1 MATTPSQLRVT
12 ELDYDQILNNLV
24 EFMKADPTFTDYDF
38 SGSGLRLIARVLAY
52 VTYYN
57 AHYLSMATN
66 ESFLDTAQLRS
77 SVASHARMLGYEAKG
92 ARAATYLANVSVLV
106 SNTDP
111 TLLTLPRQTQFALQT
126 NASVIF
132 YNTSDATLVRD
143 SSNTYQ
149 GTNITLIEGRPAQYR
164 FTVDLTN
171 PTQRFIIP
179 NANINFDEVSVTVY
193 DSSSSNT
200 ATVFSRASNPDLLLI
215 DGTTPVFFVREAY
228 NGYLELIFGNGVV
241 GKKLEQGN
249 VVVVDYYF
257 TSGVAGNNIRG
268 PFRISGGTID
278 GLVRGYTA
286 SPDANTVASTGG
298 ADAESIEDIR
308 YLAPLTYQAQNRC
321 VTTEDYKAVIL
332 DQFGAQ
338 IDAINVFGGDQGNPD
353 DPLERP
359 VYGKVFIT
367 VKPKTGLRFSEYTR
381 NLIEDTVLKPHN
393 IVGVVPEVIDP
404 DYTYLNIGTVV
415 SYDARLTTKSR
426 AGIASSVTDAITTY
440 ATDNLQKFDNAFRA
454 SKLVRA
460 IDDADPSILSS
471 TTSIQLQKRIYPT
484 LGENNQALLKFGTP
498 LAKNGNT
505 SAILLPTARF
515 AYLDPTLPEGSNAVN
530 GCYLRESNGLVQVV
544 LPITSTTRTLTLALN
559 GRGTFRSLETVYQ
572 GANLASATATG
583 TVVKWDETT
592 RTLSLANVV
601 NTFRTDEIVT
611 GVTSKAEWVVMT
623 PSNPDLDSVRVLNP
637 SVGTLDIATGLLR
650 ITNFIPQAIDN
661 DLTYIGIDVIPTK
674 NDFKTELNRMLLLNT
689 EAIGVVVQEQSS
701 NTTTDFFAGNVLR

>member
-92 ARAATYLANVSVLV
+92 RRAATYLANVSVIT

-111 TLLTLPRQTQFALQT
+111 SILTLPKQTQFALQT
-126 NASVIF
+126 DTSVIF
-132 YNTSDATLVRD
+132 YNTADATLVRD

-164 FTVDLTN
+164 FTVDLTD

-179 NANINFDEVSVTVY
+179 NENINFDDVAVTVY
-193 DSSSSNT
+193 DSATSNT
-200 ATVFSRASNPDLLLI
+200 ATVFTRASNPDLLI
-215 DGTTPVFFVREAY
+215 VDGTQPVFFVREAY

-241 GKKLEQGN
+241 GKPLAQGN
-249 VVVVDYYF
+249 VVLVDYYI
-257 TSGVAGNNIRG
+257 TSGAAGNNIRG
-268 PFRISGGTID
+268 PFRLTGGTIPT
-278 GLVRGYTA
+278 LVRGFTA
-286 SPDANTVASTGG
+286 SPDANTIASTGG

-308 YLAPLTYQAQNRC
+308 YLAPLTYQTQNRC
-321 VTTEDYKAVIL
+321 VTTDDYKAVIL

-338 IDAINVFGGDQGNPD
+338 IDAITVFGGEQGNPD

-359 VYGKVFIT
+359 VYGKVYVAI
-367 VKPKTGLRFSEYTR
+367 KPKTGLRFSEYTR
-381 NLIEDTVLKPHN
+381 NLIESTVLKPHN

-404 DYTYLNIGTVV
+404 DYTYINVGTVV
-415 SYDARLTTKSR
+415 TYDARSTTR
-426 AGIASSVTDAITTY
+426 TPAGIATAVTNAISTY
-440 ATDNLQKFDNAFRA
+440 ATDNLQRFDNAFRA
-454 SKLVRA
+454 SKLIRA

-471 TTSIQLQKRIYPT
+471 TTSLQLEKRLYPT
-484 LGENNQALLKFGTP
+484 LGENNQALLKFGVP
-498 LAKNGNT
+498 LIKNGNA

-515 AYLDPTLPEGSNAVN
+515 AYIDPTLPAGSNAIN

-544 LPITSTTRTLTLALN
+544 VPITSTTRTMTLAVN
-559 GRGTFRSLETVYQ
+559 GRGTFRALETVYQ
-572 GANLASATATG
+572 GANLAYATATG
-583 TVVKWDETT
+583 TVVKWDPTT
-592 RTLSLANVV
+592 RTLALANVV

-611 GVTSKAEWVVMT
+611 GANSKAEWVVAT
-623 PSNPDLDSVRVLNP
+623 PTDVNLDSVRVINP
-637 SVGTLDIATGLLR
+637 SVGTLDVTTGLLR
-650 ITNFIPQAIDN
+650 ITNFVPEAIDN
-661 DLTYIGIDVIPTK
+661 DLTYIGIAVSP
-674 NDFKTELNRMLLLNT
+674 NQSDFKTELNRMLLLNT
-689 EAIGVVVQEQSS
+689 DAINVAVQEQS
-701 NTTTDFFAGNVLR
+701 NTTTNLFAGNVLR